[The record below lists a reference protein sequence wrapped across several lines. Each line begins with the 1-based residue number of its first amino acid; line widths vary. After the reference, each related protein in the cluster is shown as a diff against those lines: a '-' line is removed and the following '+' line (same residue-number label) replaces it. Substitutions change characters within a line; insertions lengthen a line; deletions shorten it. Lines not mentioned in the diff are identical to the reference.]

1 MLACIDNTVQMPSR
15 SPSVTAEGIFRRA
28 GGILRTRDA
37 LARGI
42 HPRTLYALR
51 EAGRIEAL
59 GRGTYHLVDVPVTE
73 KVDAAIVTARSP
85 KAILCLISALDWHGF
100 TTQVPREVQIAL
112 PPGTR
117 APRGEYPKVR
127 AFRFSGPAYREGIER
142 HNVHGLTIKVYG
154 AAKTVADCF
163 KFRNR
168 IGLDVALEALRDGWR
183 TRRFTMDE
191 ILRFARICRVER
203 VMRPYLESLG

>member
-1 MLACIDNTVQMPSR
+1 MSKNTSQAK
-15 SPSVTAEGIFRRA
+15 AESIFRKA

-37 LARGI
+37 LIGGV

-51 EAGRIEAL
+51 DAGRIEAL
-59 GRGTYHLVDVPVTE
+59 GRGTYHLVDVPVSE
-73 KVDAAIVTARSP
+73 KLDAALVATRSP
-85 KAILCLISALDWHGF
+85 KAVLCLVSALEWHGL

-117 APRGEYPKVR
+117 APRGQYPKVR